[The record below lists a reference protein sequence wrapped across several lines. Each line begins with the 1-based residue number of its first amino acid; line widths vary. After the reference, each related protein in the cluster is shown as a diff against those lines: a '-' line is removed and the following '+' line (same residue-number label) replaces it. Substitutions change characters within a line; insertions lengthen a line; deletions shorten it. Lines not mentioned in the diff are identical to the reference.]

1 MFQCSRYK
9 QELGFNGNRLT
20 VCIHLVKVEL
30 NRFFEGV
37 GRQCTGSSG
46 QDIAVTVVEQCLA
59 VTLGRILKQTG
70 EKELVNQSC
79 RSVTHGNR
87 NFHKGVQIIIDN
99 HFSGQAE
106 LFTVSFQTVGSG
118 FFQQTAVLDFAICC
132 NREQVTDI
140 RQAETLGF
148 FEIIEISGRTE
159 FGGDDRLSFVT
170 LKQLFVCHIGKNAR
184 KRNGTESGADSF
196 VVKTTAVGN
205 AVKFHTLHHQL
216 LEWHI
221 HFTHTRF
228 HGLRSVGFFQ
238 CISRNTDTQTHCSF
252 KSFTHF
258 TAFRFAVN
266 GNVDAGGGAFRTE
279 SFKDFFGHHFRRP
292 SGRNCLLFNFREFP
306 GADCLDFTHSLTLCF
321 DRSNSGVFCSCRNVS
336 FSNCLDFLRL
346 CRALIFF
353 QFRIFCTSRFQ
364 IFVLVSHDFSF
375 VIDKV
380 KLGGNTHFC
389 RSIRANRHHGNF
401 SQNRFLNMVKRTVNG
416 LTVDFTGAFYQLTLP
431 DIRTD
436 RELPISTRFGLR
448 HNILGIF
455 AVGNDFTGD
464 FQSVIF
470 DAGRNHSDSAVSFV
484 FVVRK

>member
-118 FFQQTAVLDFAICC
+118 FFQQTAVLDFAIGRD
-132 NREQVTDI
+132 REQITDI
-140 RQAETLGF
+140 GQTEAFGL
-148 FEIIEISGRTE
+148 FEIVEISGGAE
-159 FGGDDRLSFVT
+159 FGGDDRLGFVT

-184 KRNGTESGADSF
+184 KRNGTESGTDSLI
-196 VVKTTAVGN
+196 VKTTAVGN
-205 AVKFHTLHHQL
+205 AVKFHAFHHQL
-216 LEWHI
+216 LEGHI

-228 HGLRSVGFFQ
+228 NSLRSIGFFQ
-238 CISRNTDTQTHCSF
+238 GISRNTDTQTHCSF

-258 TAFRFAVN
+258 TTFRLTVD
-266 GNVDAGGGAFRTE
+266 GNINAGGRTFGTE
-279 SFKDFFGHHFRRP
+279 SFKDFFGNHFRRP
-292 SGRNCLLFNFREFP
+292 TGRNSLLFNFRKFT
-306 GADCLDFTHSLTLCF
+306 GADCLDFTHAFTLCF
-321 DRSNSGVFCSCRNVS
+321 DSSHSGIFCSRSKVHFS
-336 FSNCLDFLRL
+336 FCFDFLRL
-346 CRALIFF
+346 CLALIFF
-353 QFRIFCTSRFQ
+353 QFRIFCTRRFQ
-364 IFVLVSHDFSF
+364 IFVFVSHDFSF
-375 VIDKV
+375 VIDKIE
-380 KLGGNTHFC
+380 LGGNTHFC
-389 RSIRANRHHGNF
+389 RSIRADRHHGNF
-401 SQNRFLNMVKRTVNG
+401 S
-416 LTVDFTGAFYQLTLP
+416 
-431 DIRTD
+431 
-436 RELPISTRFGLR
+436 
-448 HNILGIF
+448 
-455 AVGNDFTGD
+455 
-464 FQSVIF
+464 
-470 DAGRNHSDSAVSFV
+470 
-484 FVVRK
+484 